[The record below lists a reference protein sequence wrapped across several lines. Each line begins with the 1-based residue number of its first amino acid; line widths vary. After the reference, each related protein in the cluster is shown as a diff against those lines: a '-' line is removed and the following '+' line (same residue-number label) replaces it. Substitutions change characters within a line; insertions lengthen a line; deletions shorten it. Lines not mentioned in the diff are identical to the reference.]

1 MANKNTQKV
10 YEVSFHLLPTL
21 DEGEVSGMVNDIRK
35 IITGEGEVISE
46 DAPVHQGLAYTIR
59 HTVRQSDG
67 SYNNY
72 NEAYFGSIKFKAS
85 QEFAKKLH
93 QDIRNNERVL
103 RFLIV
108 GTVEEDTRIGDVL
121 PGTEE
126 EENATDKKTAK
137 KNTSEEERESNKEK
151 GGATQKENSDK
162 K

>member
-1 MANKNTQKV
+1 MANKDTQKV

-21 DEGEVSGMVNDIRK
+21 DEGEVSSVVNDIRK
-35 IITGEGEVISE
+35 IITGEGEVVNE
-46 DAPVHQGLAYTIR
+46 DAPARRDLAYTIR

-93 QDIRNNERVL
+93 QDMRNNEHIL

-126 EENATDKKTAK
+126 EESTADKSAVK
-137 KNTSEEERESNKEK
+137 KSASEKEK
-151 GGATQKENSDK
+151 ESDEEKNGAAQEENSDK